1 MVDLSDIDPVS
12 GAMWDAL
19 LGLASRQPDGWTLVG
34 AQMVILHGLQKGRT
48 LARATVDA
56 DVLVDVRVT
65 RDGTARL
72 SQLLVDSGF
81 ELEGVD
87 AFGIGHR
94 FSRGRVRI
102 DVLAPDGLSD
112 RSSRLTTTIP
122 PARTVSVPGGTQA
135 LQRTCSVEIDRGRRA
150 GRVPCPDLLGAILLK
165 ARAVDVD
172 DLPEAQLS
180 DLVFLL
186 SLVEDPRS
194 LVGQLRGKERSWL
207 RRRKELL
214 ERQSTAWGTIPEL
227 DADDAHIALRILRG
241 P

>member
-214 ERQSTAWGTIPEL
+214 ERQSTACGTIPEL